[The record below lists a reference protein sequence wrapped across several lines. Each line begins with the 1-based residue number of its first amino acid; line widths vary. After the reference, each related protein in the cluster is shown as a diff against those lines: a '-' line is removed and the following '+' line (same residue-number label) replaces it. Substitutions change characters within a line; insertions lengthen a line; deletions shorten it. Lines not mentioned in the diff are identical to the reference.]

1 MGQFY
6 DFTTIYL
13 KCLRVTCIWGI
24 RCNVLI
30 SVTLHKHKGYLWNE
44 LKKYSPWMRKINCY
58 FFNVILNGILIP
70 EFFEVFFLQPPD
82 TWLKRASDCMI
93 AINNL
98 CWHSSDSPHSDLTNF
113 RTLQTGA
120 HKNHLCRVVSSER
133 SRTVTY
139 FQFHFTRELY
149 QRARSY
155 NLQQAGA

>member
-1 MGQFY
+1 M
-6 DFTTIYL
+6 D
-13 KCLRVTCIWGI
+13 
-24 RCNVLI
+24 
-30 SVTLHKHKGYLWNE
+30 
-44 LKKYSPWMRKINCY
+44 
-58 FFNVILNGILIP
+58 VILNRILIH

-133 SRTVTY
+133 SRMVTY
-139 FQFHFTRELY
+139 FNFILHGNYTNVLVHLIYNKQVPKTPEYKNRTMSEGEEAKPLRY
-149 QRARSY
+149 VSCNATVWEKIQRGSSHGPP
-155 NLQQAGA
+155 AGTVQIWLIK